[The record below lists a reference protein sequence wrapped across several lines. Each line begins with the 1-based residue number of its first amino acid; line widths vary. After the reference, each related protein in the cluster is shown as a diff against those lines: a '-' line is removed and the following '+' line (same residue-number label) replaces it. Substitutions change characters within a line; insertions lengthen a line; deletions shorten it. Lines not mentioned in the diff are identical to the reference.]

1 MVSEMVLGQWT
12 ARRIDLTDETTSA
25 APALACAPTWQRKSL
40 TPTSTPGR
48 AGPTEPF
55 AQLLARD

>member
-48 AGPTEPF
+48 AR
-55 AQLLARD
+55 AD